1 VIDMKRFI
9 FAVIG
14 LGVAGC
20 NTTQNQAYTW
30 ARADG
35 KAVSPAQFELDKTIC
50 LGETQKSAVGMA
62 PIYYHGIGGA
72 VGAAIIENQRGD
84 ALKDVAKGCMAQHGY
99 LQVAVAPPAYTGGA
113 RGYTASYAGGGTRYN
128 TPLGN

>member
-1 VIDMKRFI
+1 MKRFA
-9 FAVIG
+9 FAILAIG
-14 LGVAGC
+14 LAGC

-35 KAVSPAQFELDKTIC
+35 RAVSPNQFELDKTIC

-72 VGAAIIENQRGD
+72 VGAAIIENQRGEGLQD
-84 ALKDVAKGCMAQHGY
+84 IAKGCMAQRGY
-99 LQVAVAPPAYTGGA
+99 LRVAATRPPSYNAYA
-113 RGYTASYAGGGTRYN
+113 RYN
-128 TPLGN
+128 TPPAN